1 MSDYDKSGV
10 SISTANKLID
20 SIRHIA
26 PSTKTRGV
34 IGEIGGFGG
43 LFDLKAAGFEDAILV
58 AATDGVGTKLK
69 IAHQTNIHHTI
80 GIDLVAMC
88 VNDILAQGAKPL
100 FFLDYLATGK
110 LDLKIAQQI
119 MGGIAAGCKEAGVA
133 LIGGETAE
141 MPGIYMGHE
150 YDLAGF
156 AVGAVNR
163 DALLP
168 QKDKI
173 AVGDKIIGIFS
184 SGIHA
189 NGFSLI
195 RKVFNDKN
203 INYSDASPWKG
214 QSWADALLQPTRIY
228 TALLLKKLGSIK
240 ALAHITGGG
249 MVENL
254 PRVLPDGLCAQI
266 DSSAWQTP
274 EIFGWLMQEGNISGD
289 EMFRV
294 FNMGIGMALIVGEDK
309 LYSLTKDLPQH
320 EYVIIGEIIQKK
332 STKFCF
338 LN

>member
-1 MSDYDKSGV
+1 MNTYDKSGV
-10 SISTANKLID
+10 SISAANRLID
-20 SIRHIA
+20 SIKLIA

-34 IGEIGGFGG
+34 IGKIGGFGG

-69 IAHQTNIHHTI
+69 IAHQTNMHHTI

-119 MGGIAAGCKEAGVA
+119 IEGIAAGCKEAGAA

-141 MPGIYMGHE
+141 MPGIYVDHE

-156 AVGAVNR
+156 AVGAVSR
-163 DALLP
+163 DGLLP
-168 QKDKI
+168 KKDKI
-173 AVGDKIIGIFS
+173 AAGDKIIGVFS
-184 SGIHA
+184 SGAHA

-195 RKVFNDKN
+195 RKIFSDQR
-203 INYSDASPWKG
+203 INYLNMSPWRG
-214 QSWADALLQPTRIY
+214 QSWAEILLQPTRIY
-228 TALLLKKLGSIK
+228 TGLLLKKLDNVK

-249 MVENL
+249 MIENL

-266 DSSAWQTP
+266 DRATWQIP
-274 EIFGWLMQEGNISGD
+274 EIFEWLMQEGGISRD
-289 EMFRV
+289 EMFKV
-294 FNMGIGMALIVGEDK
+294 FNMGIGMAIIAGEDK
-309 LYSLTKDLPQH
+309 LDSITKDMPQH
-320 EYVIIGEIIQKK
+320 EYAIIGEILPKR
-332 STKFCF
+332 STKFYF
-338 LN
+338 NN

>member
-20 SIRHIA
+20 SIRRIA
-26 PSTKTRGV
+26 PSTKTRGM

-119 MGGIAAGCKEAGVA
+119 MEGIAAGCKEAGVA

-214 QSWADALLQPTRIY
+214 QSWVNVLLQPTRIY
-228 TALLLKKLGSIK
+228 TGLLLKKLGSIK

-274 EIFGWLMQEGNISGD
+274 EIFGWLMQEGSISGD

-309 LYSLTKDLPQH
+309 LDSLTKDLPQH

-338 LN
+338 IN